1 MMQDPIT
8 YFLSAEVT
16 LSDKLL
22 EVLYFV
28 IGLICI
34 YTAAANLRD
43 KGNQKRY
50 GTFVFWLTLGLMF
63 VLGPWIPSLYTGILM
78 CVMVAVPIL
87 LRCLC
92 AGRRVVHFVLSA
104 GRHGRGRVRGSDHP
118 DDLFA

>member
-1 MMQDPIT
+1 MMRDPIE
-8 YFLSAEVT
+8 YFLSAEIT

-22 EVLYFV
+22 EVLYLI

-34 YTAAANLRD
+34 YTAIANLRD

-50 GTFVFWLTLGLMF
+50 GTFVFWCTLGLMF

-87 LRCLC
+87 H
-92 AGRRVVHFVLSA
+92 RVS
-104 GRHGRGRVRGSDHP
+104 RGTQP
-118 DDLFA
+118 DPSEEEA